1 MINELELRKAF
12 QRAASSKYK
21 AGAEKYMK
29 YQFKVLGVPAP
40 ERQKITKVF
49 AKEFVN
55 LCPRQVKKLLNSIN
69 STEREFLYFKIAI
82 LENNMQIFMGLKNL
96 KIIRDLLI
104 EASWWDGVD
113 TISGKVIHPLLLDL
127 SKKDRTLLLRKFSTD
142 PNMWVRRSAIVSMV
156 RIKDAVSSATITKV
170 LERNLGTSEFFIN
183 KAIGWF
189 LREHYFYDQ
198 KYVIGFCKKHQ
209 LNRVAQREVDR
220 AIAGRSQSGKLM
232 KRSIKA

>member
-1 MINELELRKAF
+1 MINESELRKAF
-12 QRAASSKYK
+12 QKAASSKYK

-29 YQFKVLGVPAP
+29 YQFKVLGVPAS
-40 ERQKITKVF
+40 ERQKITRVF

-55 LCPRQVKKLLNSIN
+55 LGPSQVKKLLNSIN
-69 STEREFLYFKIAI
+69 STEREFLYFKISV
-82 LENNMQIFMGLKNL
+82 LENNLQIFMGLKNL

-198 KYVIGFCKKHQ
+198 EYVIGFCKKHQ